1 MSHLSRFLQG
11 YRAGSPVERRYLS
24 MRILNSFGDGLF
36 LTGSIIYFTRVA
48 GLSAT
53 QIGLGLSAAGVVGFA
68 ATGLLGFLS
77 DRYGPRRVLIVFNV
91 LQCLAFIAYSQ
102 ARSFWVFTLIA
113 CVISALDFGKSPASA
128 ALVRHIGGEADR
140 VAIRARSRTMSNVG
154 ICLGSLSASVVLL
167 FHSDLAYYL
176 LILGDGASF
185 GFSAAVVAS
194 IPGSVERQAKRKASM
209 PSLAAL
215 RNPNIILVTLLNGV
229 MGIHATLVSVLLPL
243 WIVDREHM
251 VGTWMVGVLFIL
263 NTVLVIVFQ
272 VPVSSK
278 SDTLPGMIAKAR
290 LAAILIL
297 VASVLLGM
305 STDFG
310 AALAI
315 VAVVLAGIVLAF
327 AEMSQA
333 ASAWAI
339 SYELAPIENQG
350 QYLGVFG
357 MSMALQSI
365 VGPVGCAFLV
375 MRLGLTGWLI
385 IGACV
390 VFASILLGPAT
401 KRAIESLQVN
411 ESIDSTET
419 ELQHG

>member
-1 MSHLSRFLQG
+1 MSNLSRILQG
-11 YRAGSPVERRYLS
+11 YRAGSRVEQRYLS

-36 LTGSIIYFTRVA
+36 LTGSMIYFTRVA

-53 QIGLGLSAAGVVGFA
+53 QIGTGLSAAGVVGFA
-68 ATGLLGFLS
+68 ATGLLGFLT
-77 DRYGPRRVLIVFNV
+77 DRYGPRRVLIVFNT

-102 ARSFWVFTLIA
+102 ARDFWSFTLIA
-113 CVISALDFGKSPASA
+113 CVISALDFGKSPAA
-128 ALVRHIGGEADR
+128 AAFVRQIGGEADR
-140 VAIRARSRTMSNVG
+140 VAIRARTRTMSNVG
-154 ICLGSLSASVVLL
+154 ICLGSLVASGVLL
-167 FHSDLAYYL
+167 FHSHLAYYL

-185 GFSAAVVAS
+185 GISAAVVAS
-194 IPGSVERQAKRKASM
+194 IPGAIEKQAKRKASM
-209 PSLAAL
+209 PSLTAL
-215 RNPNIILVTLLNGV
+215 RNKHIMLVTLLNAV
-229 MGIHATLVSVLLPL
+229 LGIHATLVSVLLPL
-243 WIVDREHM
+243 WIVERERT
-251 VGTWMVGVLFIL
+251 VGTWLVGFLFIL
-263 NTVLVIVFQ
+263 NTVLVIAFQ
-272 VPVSSK
+272 VPVSAN
-278 SDTLPGMIAKAR
+278 SDTMPGMIAKAR
-290 LAAILIL
+290 QAALL
-297 VASVLLGM
+297 MLGASVLLGVG
-305 STDFG
+305 TGFG

-315 VAVVLAGIVLAF
+315 PAVILSGSLLAF
-327 AEMSQA
+327 AEMTQA

-390 VFASILLGPAT
+390 MCASLLLGPAT
-401 KRAIESLQVN
+401 RKAIESLHVN
-411 ESIDSTET
+411 EAIDPTET